1 VLGGISTQ
9 RGFITHLWGDGK
21 QLNMCFSVFYIYR
34 TCVKMF
40 GIQGSN
46 LKNMKVSAPLITHFC
61 GEPEQALKERRIQN
75 INLYNLI
82 TIFRRSSLIFE

>member
-1 VLGGISTQ
+1 
-9 RGFITHLWGDGK
+9 
-21 QLNMCFSVFYIYR
+21 
-34 TCVKMF
+34 MF